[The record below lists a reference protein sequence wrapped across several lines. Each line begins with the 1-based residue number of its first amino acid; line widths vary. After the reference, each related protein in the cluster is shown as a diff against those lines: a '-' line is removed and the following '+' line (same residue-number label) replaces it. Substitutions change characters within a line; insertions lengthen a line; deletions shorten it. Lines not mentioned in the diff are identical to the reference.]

1 MVLMLMTSHFAV
13 KKFYSVSAYK
23 PGPQGIWS
31 AAPGLARN
39 RAPPTWAAASKLAA
53 EGVEKRLPPFA
64 WGSPISRAVF
74 ESGIGPSC
82 GSTPQRA
89 QCPGRLGN
97 VAFAAVLENGQEC
110 RPGFA
115 PRARATLTRCVE
127 NHQSSHS
134 RARPTSARLGRLDLP
149 PDLCPTVPAPTS
161 IGINHER
168 VARKWISIIL
178 QKQAVKRGQS
188 K

>member
-13 KKFYSVSAYK
+13 KKFYSVSAYR
-23 PGPQGIWS
+23 PGPQRIWS
-31 AAPGLARN
+31 AAPGPARN
-39 RAPPTWAAASKLAA
+39 RAPPTWAAASQLSA
-53 EGVEKRLPPFA
+53 EGVEKRPAPVCLGFPNFRRSFRVRNRPLF
-64 WGSPISRAVF
+64 
-74 ESGIGPSC
+74 C

-115 PRARATLTRCVE
+115 PRARATLTRVE
-127 NHQSSHS
+127 NHQSSNS

-168 VARKWISIIL
+168 VARK
-178 QKQAVKRGQS
+178 
-188 K
+188 

>member
-1 MVLMLMTSHFAV
+1 MLTTSHFAV

-23 PGPQGIWS
+23 LGPQGIWS

-39 RAPPTWAAASKLAA
+39 RVRQRGPQRPNLLRKEWRSACPRLL
-53 EGVEKRLPPFA
+53 GVPQFPAQFS
-64 WGSPISRAVF
+64 SP
-74 ESGIGPSC
+74 ESAPSC